1 MNVDDPN
8 TDQLSARTL
17 RCVFL
22 CFPFDA
28 LDFTFYHPSLHQ
40 FFDSLNVRIDE
51 YMPFYARYP
60 HRGLPIPP
68 LPSSSF
74 PLLLLVLLLPPHP
87 GPTRSGVPHTTS
99 PPLVARPVS
108 LCHHSPYAI
117 VTVAAV
123 AFGATVAGVLALGGN
138 GTGDAGVGGDA
149 SQGVAAEGAALDVLA
164 LGVLELAVLIL
175 GVLQLRL
182 LPWLSSVLDK
192 VPASAAA
199 AATAAATATAVVAAC
214 EWSLDPW
221 FPFPFSWLLAIF
233 SWLRSHPLSDY
244 FRLAHPIVSLLL
256 SSLVIDPTAS
266 PSSVSALVAAIT
278 DFSSACRLD
287 YGTWLVSAPPSRL
300 VSPLSHPLSARGELA
315 LGCDILKDRHFELEF
330 LAAAAPPRCHAAS
343 L

>member
-87 GPTRSGVPHTTS
+87 GPTRLRCYRGRSQWTLGVWTLNV
-99 PPLVARPVS
+99 LVVGKLPS
-108 LCHHSPYAI
+108 
-117 VTVAAV
+117 
-123 AFGATVAGVLALGGN
+123 GVLALGGN